1 MAQQRHEMYRPIH
14 KAIRHMMYTT
24 AHDLSVA
31 DFQDK
36 PLADGALSSLENTI
50 SMLILHAGHEEDFVH
65 PALEERAPGFIES
78 FEKDH
83 GNDEKVYAEL
93 RGLSSDVGRASG
105 ERKSELGNEIYDLYN
120 QFVGT
125 YVDHLYREEHEL
137 QQALWANFTDEELG
151 AIDGAIMADV
161 SPELMTQFLT
171 LICGSFNPGDL
182 ALMLGGMK
190 GGMPPEAYQGML
202 QAAESAIPSEI
213 WAKVKERI

>member
-36 PLADGALSSLENTI
+36 PLADGALASLENTI
-50 SMLILHAGHEEDFVH
+50 SMLILHAGHEENFVH

-83 GNDEKVYAEL
+83 GNDERTYAEL
-93 RGLSSDVGRASG
+93 RRLSNEVGSANYG
-105 ERKSELGNEIYDLYN
+105 RKSQLGREIYDIYN

-137 QQALWANFTDEELG
+137 QQGLWDNFTDEELVAIEAALG
-151 AIDGAIMADV
+151 ASITPDV
-161 SPELMTQFLT
+161 MGQYTT
-171 LICGSFNPGDL
+171 LIGESFNPDDL
-182 ALMLGGMK
+182 VSFIGAMK
-190 GGMPPEAYQGML
+190 GGMPPEVFEHVVQMF
-202 QAAESAIPSEI
+202 ESATPAGI
-213 WAKVKERI
+213 WAKVQPRI